1 MKEITI
7 VLNAKLQ
14 PMHRTEMFEEPLG
27 NALSQ
32 AEAGELLGGG
42 TLQSASGEIES
53 CDITLAVNDDRLEQ
67 IIDYIRKIRIIPKG
81 SRIICGEET
90 VPIGQAEGL
99 ALYLNGTDLPADVYR
114 TNDINELISAL
125 QDALAEKCFMF
136 SWWEGSNETALY
148 FYGENYLEMH
158 ESIKSVVNTY
168 PLCRLSRIKQIA

>member
-7 VLNAKLQ
+7 ELNARLQ
-14 PMHRTEMFEEPLG
+14 PMHRIEMFEEPLE

-42 TLQSASGEIES
+42 TFQSASGEIES
-53 CDITLAVNDDRLEQ
+53 CDITLAVNDDWIKS
-67 IIDYIRKIRIIPKG
+67 IIDYIQKVRIIPKG

-90 VPIGQAEGL
+90 VSIGRAEGM

-125 QDALAEKCFMF
+125 QDALAKKCFMF
-136 SWWEGSNETALY
+136 SWWEGRNETALY
-148 FYGENYLEMH
+148 FYGENYSEMY
-158 ESIKSVVNTY
+158 ESIKSIIDMH
-168 PLCRLSRIKQIA
+168 PLCQLSRIEQIA